1 MSKKNYNVVLNSNFC
16 TFDSAGNTN
25 SNKNYY
31 IDWSSILPDK
41 KFKLTF
47 SFISKTCIINTL
59 VQIPIITID
68 FLNQANNYKCQQS
81 STTYQATSSNILGLI
96 FPSYLL
102 SANSPFSFL
111 RADKDYNTPIYLSRP
126 RQNYFNVSMINNNN
140 PPVLWVDES
149 APTPL
154 DFPAY
159 VLILSFEECE

>member
-1 MSKKNYNVVLNSNFC
+1 MSKNYNVVINSSYC
-16 TFDSAGNTN
+16 TTDSSGNTT

-47 SFISKTCIINTL
+47 SFISEACIINTL

-68 FLNQANNYKCQQS
+68 FLNQANIDICQ
-81 STTYQATSSNILGLI
+81 TTYQATSSNILGLI

-102 SANSPFSFL
+102 SANSPFTFL

-126 RQNYFNVSMINNNN
+126 RQNYFNVRMVNNNN
-140 PPVLWVDES
+140 PPTLWVDES
-149 APTPL
+149 TPTPL